1 MERLR
6 ELANRNRTTDTTK
19 LTWEE
24 YQRIKDIKIL
34 DLEFCDYR
42 HVNILNLG

>member
-6 ELANRNRTTDTTK
+6 ELASRNKTNG

-24 YQRIKDIKIL
+24 YQRIKNLKELDIEI
-34 DLEFCDYR
+34 CDYR

>member
-6 ELANRNRTTDTTK
+6 ELTSRNKTNG

-24 YQRIKDIKIL
+24 YLRIKDLKEL
-34 DLEFCDYR
+34 DIEICDYR